1 MSTATDNTTNNQ
13 YSMNDVTLNDDGSY
27 TINID
32 GENVTFDAVPEGT
45 DGANYAPD
53 FVEGAPDIWVVPQA

>member
-32 GENVTFDAVPEGT
+32 GQDVTFEEVPEGSE
-45 DGANYAPD
+45 GAIYAPD
-53 FVEGAPDIWVVPQA
+53 FVEGAPDIWVAPQA